1 MYLARRLSYRAITKQ
16 SSEPN
21 FPATGSRSFLLSL
34 PSPPLH
40 FFLFLSA
47 INAEERRNEGGEGG
61 EQKKEEGKVAKCPRE
76 VADPRLLSLLTP
88 AGSAFNLRSSIGL
101 LVRREQANGP
111 VIETP
116 LSRPST

>member
-47 INAEERRNEGGEGG
+47 INAEERRNEGGGGG
-61 EQKKEEGKVAKCPRE
+61 EQKKKKAKLQSVRE
-76 VADPRLLSLLTP
+76 KLPTP
-88 AGSAFNLRSSIGL
+88 GYYHY
-101 LVRREQANGP
+101 
-111 VIETP
+111 
-116 LSRPST
+116 